1 MRQKPPAVLVLL
13 AVFAT
18 LISLI
23 PIAYLL
29 FRGSQAV
36 DELIAELTRPR
47 TLELLLNTTALVV
60 SVTLTALLIGVLQAW
75 LVVRTNLPFRNFFA
89 VASAL
94 PLAMP
99 SYVAAFGWVSLFPGF
114 YGFWPSWLVMTLVT
128 SPYVYLAVAASLVSS
143 NFQAE
148 EVARSLGKNRWQVVK
163 NVTWPIIRPAATA
176 SSLLV
181 ALYTLSEFG
190 AVATL
195 RFQTFTIGVYNAYR
209 SSFDR
214 NAAAAIAIVLVVF
227 TLVILYGERKSRGKV
242 RNFEP
247 HSGKRI
253 RIKISGR
260 YGFAGALF
268 AIAGLGIGVPVAA
281 LIRWSVVGTSRAEL
295 QRVIDA
301 VITTIGY
308 SLAAGAIITVFALA
322 ITLVTVRYK
331 SSFAGGIET
340 GVWVGHALPGIVV
353 ALSLVFLGANLL
365 PGIYQTVWIVLI
377 AYVALYLPN
386 GLAGLRN
393 PVSQIP
399 LALDEVGRSLGKSR
413 MHILRRITLPII
425 SPGVMAALALVT
437 LTVMKELPATLLLRP
452 TGVDTLATRLWALTD
467 ASSYAAAAP
476 YGLLLFLLGGI
487 PAWLLNRQIRKT
499 LDATT

>member
-36 DELIAELTRPR
+36 EQFVIELARPR
-47 TLELLLNTTALVV
+47 TLDLFVNTAALVIT
-60 SVTLTALLIGVLQAW
+60 VTSSALLIGVLQAW

-89 VASAL
+89 VAAAL

-114 YGFWPSWLVMTLVT
+114 YGFFPSWLVMTLT
-128 SPYVYLAVAASLVSS
+128 TTPYVYLAVAASLVSS

-148 EVARSLGKNRWQVVK
+148 EVARSLGKNRKQVLLG
-163 NVTWPIIRPAATA
+163 VTWPIIRPAATA

-195 RFQTFTIGVYNAYR
+195 RFQTLTLGVYNAYR

-214 NAAAAIAIVLVVF
+214 NAAAAIAMVLVIL
-227 TLVILYGERKSRGKV
+227 TLVILFGEIRARGKV
-242 RNFEP
+242 RNIEP

-253 RIKISGR
+253 RINIQGR
-260 YGFAGALF
+260 YFFAGGLLVF
-268 AIAGLGIGVPVAA
+268 AGLGIGVPVAA
-281 LIRWSVVGTSRAEL
+281 LLRWSFIGTSRAEFARL
-295 QRVIDA
+295 MDA
-301 VITTIGY
+301 LITTVTY
-308 SLAAGAIITVFALA
+308 ALAAGLIITVFALA
-322 ITLVTVRYK
+322 IALVALRYK
-331 SSFAGGIET
+331 SPIGRPVEL
-340 GVWVGHALPGIVV
+340 GVWVGHALPGIVI

-365 PGIYQTVWIVLI
+365 PGIYQTFWMVLI
-377 AYVALYLPN
+377 AYVALFLPN
-386 GLAGLRN
+386 GLAGIKN

-399 LALDEVGRSLGKSR
+399 IALDEVGRSLGQTR
-413 MHILRRITLPII
+413 LQVLRRITLPII
-425 SPGVMAALALVT
+425 TPGVIASFALVT

-452 TGVDTLATRLWALTD
+452 TGEDTLATRLWALTD
-467 ASSYAAAAP
+467 ASFYAAAAP
-476 YGLLLFLLGGI
+476 YGLLLFVLGGI

-499 LDATT
+499 LDAT

>member
-23 PIAYLL
+23 PIVYLL
-29 FRGSQAV
+29 IRGSQGV
-36 DELIAELTRPR
+36 EELIAELTRAR

-60 SVTLTALLIGVLQAW
+60 SVTLSALVIGVLQAW

-89 VASAL
+89 VSSAL

-128 SPYVYLAVAASLVSS
+128 APYVYLAVAASLVSS

-148 EVARSLGKNRWQVVK
+148 EVARSLGKNRRQVLLG
-163 NVTWPIIRPAATA
+163 VTWPIIRPAATA

-227 TLVILYGERKSRGKV
+227 TLVILFGEQKSRGRV

-253 RIKISGR
+253 RIRVQGR
-260 YGFAGALF
+260 FGFAVGLMAL
-268 AIAGLGIGVPVAA
+268 AALGIGVPVAA
-281 LIRWSVVGTSRAEL
+281 LVRWSVVGSSRAEL
-295 QRVIDA
+295 ERLLEAIL
-301 VITTIGY
+301 TTIGY
-308 SLAAGAIITVFALA
+308 SLIAGALITVFALA

-331 SSFAGGIET
+331 SKLAAPIET
-340 GVWVGHALPGIVV
+340 GVWIGHALPGIVV

-365 PGIYQTVWIVLI
+365 PGIYQSVWIVII
-377 AYVALYLPN
+377 AYVVLFLPN
-386 GLAGLRN
+386 GMAGIRN

-399 LALDEVGRSLGKSR
+399 VALDEVGRSLGQSR
-413 MHILRRITLPII
+413 LQILRRITLPIV
-425 SPGVMAALALVT
+425 SPGVMAAFALVT

>member
-1 MRQKPPAVLVLL
+1 VLL

-29 FRGSQAV
+29 FRGSQAI
-36 DELIAELTRPR
+36 EQLLAELVRPR
-47 TLELLLNTTALVV
+47 TLELLFNTTVLVA
-60 SVTLTALLIGVLQAW
+60 SVTATALAIGVFQAW

-89 VASAL
+89 VAAAL

-99 SYVAAFGWVSLFPGF
+99 SYVAAFGWVSLVPGF
-114 YGFWPSWLVMTLVT
+114 YGFWPSWLVMTLTT

-143 NFQAE
+143 NFSAE
-148 EVARSLGKNRWQVVK
+148 EVARSLGKNRRQVLTA
-163 NVTWPIIRPAATA
+163 VTWPIIRPAATA

-195 RFQTFTIGVYNAYR
+195 RFETFTIGVYNAYR

-242 RNFEP
+242 RNTEP

-253 RIKISGR
+253 RIKIQGR
-260 YGFAGALF
+260 FGYAGTLF
-268 AIAGLGIGVPVAA
+268 ALAGLGIGVPVAA
-281 LIRWSVVGTSRAEL
+281 LIRWSVVGSSRAEL
-295 QRVIDA
+295 ERLLDA
-301 VITTIGY
+301 VLTTIGY

-322 ITLVTVRYK
+322 ISLVTVRYK
-331 SSFAGGIET
+331 SSLASPVET
-340 GVWVGHALPGIVV
+340 GVWIGHALPGIVV
-353 ALSLVFLGANLL
+353 ALSLVFLGANIL
-365 PGIYQTVWIVLI
+365 PGIYQTVWLVLI
-377 AYVALYLPN
+377 AYVALFLPN

-399 LALDEVGRSLGKSR
+399 IGLDEVGRSLGKSR
-413 MHILRRITLPII
+413 LQILRGITLPIV
-425 SPGVMAALALVT
+425 SPGVVASLALVT

-467 ASSYAAAAP
+467 ATSYAAAAP

>member
-1 MRQKPPAVLVLL
+1 VLL

-18 LISLI
+18 LISLL
-23 PIAYLL
+23 PIGYLL
-29 FRGSQAV
+29 FRGSQAL
-36 DELIAELTRPR
+36 DELVAELVRP
-47 TLELLLNTTALVV
+47 TTFELLTNTTALVV
-60 SVTLTALLIGVLQAW
+60 SVTASALVIGVAQAW

-89 VASAL
+89 VAAAL

-99 SYVAAFGWVSLFPGF
+99 SYVSAFGWVSLFPGF
-114 YGFWPSWLVMTLVT
+114 YGFWPSWLVMTLT
-128 SPYVYLAVAASLVSS
+128 TTPYVYLAVAASLVSS

-148 EVARSLGKNRWQVVK
+148 EVARSLGKNQKQVITG
-163 NVTWPIIRPAATA
+163 VTWPIIRPAATA
-176 SSLLV
+176 GSLLV

-195 RFQTFTIGVYNAYR
+195 RFETFTIGIYNVYR

-214 NAAAAIAIVLVVF
+214 NAAAAIAIMLVVF
-227 TLVILYGERKSRGKV
+227 TLLILYLERKSRGKV

-253 RIKISGR
+253 RINIRGK
-260 YGFAGALF
+260 YGVAGTLF

-281 LIRWSVVGTSRAEL
+281 LIRWSVIGSSRAEL
-295 QRVIDA
+295 GRLLDA
-301 VITTIGY
+301 LVTTITY
-308 SLAAGAIITVFALA
+308 ALLAGLIITVFALA
-322 ITLVTVRYK
+322 ISLITVRYR
-331 SSFAGGIET
+331 SLLASPIET

-353 ALSLVFLGANLL
+353 ALSLVFFGANLF
-365 PGIYQTVWIVLI
+365 PAIYQTAWLVLL
-377 AYVALYLPN
+377 AYVALFLPN
-386 GLAGLRN
+386 ALAGIRN

-399 LALDEVGRSLGKSR
+399 IALDEVGRSLGQSR
-413 MHILRRITLPII
+413 LQILRKITLPIV
-425 SPGVMAALALVT
+425 SPGVLAASALVT

-452 TGVDTLATRLWALTD
+452 TGDHTLATRLWALTD
-467 ASSYAAAAP
+467 ATSYAAAAP

-499 LDATT
+499 LDATA

>member
-18 LISLI
+18 LISLV
-23 PIAYLL
+23 PIGYLL
-29 FRGSQAV
+29 FRGSQAA
-36 DELIAELTRPR
+36 DQLLAEFVRPR
-47 TLELLLNTTALVV
+47 TFELLTNTTLLVV
-60 SVTLTALLIGVLQAW
+60 SVTASALLIGVFQAW

-89 VASAL
+89 VAAAL

-99 SYVAAFGWVSLFPGF
+99 SYVSAFGWVSLFPGF
-114 YGFWPSWLVMTLVT
+114 YGFWPSWLVMTLT
-128 SPYVYLAVAASLVSS
+128 TTPYVYLAVAASLASG

-148 EVARSLGKNRWQVVK
+148 EVARSLGKNRKRVLSE
-163 NVTWPIIRPAATA
+163 VTWPIIRPAATA

-195 RFQTFTIGVYNAYR
+195 RFETFTIGVYNAYR

-227 TLVILYGERKSRGKV
+227 TLVILFAERKSRGRV
-242 RNFEP
+242 GNLEP
-247 HSGKRI
+247 HSGRRGRI
-253 RIKISGR
+253 NIQGR
-260 YGFAGALF
+260 FGFAGGLF
-268 AIAGLGIGVPVAA
+268 VFAGLGIGVPVAA
-281 LIRWSVVGTSRAEL
+281 LIRWSFIGTSSAEV
-295 QRVIDA
+295 QRLFDA
-301 VITTIGY
+301 LIATIGY
-308 SLAAGAIITVFALA
+308 SVAAGVIITAFALA
-322 ITLVTVRYK
+322 IALITLRYR
-331 SSFAGGIET
+331 STFARSIET
-340 GVWVGHALPGIVV
+340 SVWVGHALPGIVV
-353 ALSLVFLGANLL
+353 ALSLVFLGANVF
-365 PGIYQTVWIVLI
+365 PAIYQTAWLVMI
-377 AYVALYLPN
+377 AYVALFLPN
-386 GLAGLRN
+386 ALAGIRN

-399 LALDEVGRSLGKSR
+399 IVLDDVGRSLGQTK
-413 MHILRRITLPII
+413 IQVLRKITLPIV

-452 TGVDTLATRLWALTD
+452 TGADTLATRLWALTD
-467 ASSYAAAAP
+467 ASFYAAAAP

-499 LDATT
+499 IDATT

>member
-18 LISLI
+18 LISLV
-23 PIAYLL
+23 PIAYLG
-29 FRGSQAV
+29 FRGAQATE
-36 DELIAELTRPR
+36 ELVAELSRPR

-60 SVTLTALLIGVLQAW
+60 SVTISALIIGVLQAW

-89 VASAL
+89 VAAAL

-128 SPYVYLAVAASLVSS
+128 SPYVYLSVAASLVSS

-148 EVARSLGKNRWQVVK
+148 EVARSLGKNRRQILAK
-163 NVTWPIIRPAATA
+163 VTWPIIRPAATA
-176 SSLLV
+176 SALLV

-227 TLVILYGERKSRGKV
+227 TLVILYAERKSRGRV

-253 RIKISGR
+253 RIKIPNK
-260 YGFAGALF
+260 YGFVGFLAL
-268 AIAGLGIGVPVAA
+268 IAGLGIAVPVGA
-281 LIRWSVVGTSRAEL
+281 LVRWSLIGSSRAEL
-295 QRVIDA
+295 QRLLDA
-301 VITTIGY
+301 LLTTIGY
-308 SLAAGAIITVFALA
+308 SLLAGVVITAFALA

-331 SSFAGGIET
+331 SSLAAPIET

-365 PGIYQTVWIVLI
+365 PGIYQTAWIVLI
-377 AYVALYLPN
+377 AYVALFLPN

-399 LALDEVGRSLGKSR
+399 IALDEVGRSLGQSR
-413 MHILRRITLPII
+413 LQILRRITLPIV
-425 SPGVMAALALVT
+425 SPGVLASVALVT

-452 TGVDTLATRLWALTD
+452 TGDDTLATRLWALTD

>member
-18 LISLI
+18 LISLV

-29 FRGSQAV
+29 FRGSQAFEQLLI
-36 DELIAELTRPR
+36 ELLRPR
-47 TLELLLNTTALVV
+47 TLELLFNTTILVV
-60 SVTLTALLIGVLQAW
+60 SVTLASLVIGVMQAW

-89 VASAL
+89 VAAAL

-99 SYVAAFGWVSLFPGF
+99 SYVSAFGWVSLFPGF
-114 YGFWPSWLVMTLVT
+114 YGFWPSLLVMTMT
-128 SPYVYLAVAASLVSS
+128 TAPYVYLAVAASLVSS

-148 EVARSLGKNRWQVVK
+148 EVARSLGKNRTQVLK
-163 NVTWPIIRPAATA
+163 SVTWPIIRPAATA

-195 RFQTFTIGVYNAYR
+195 RFETFTIGVYNAYR

-227 TLVILYGERKSRGKV
+227 TLLILYGERKSRGKV

-260 YGFAGALF
+260 YGFASGLLGLAF
-268 AIAGLGIGVPVAA
+268 LGIGIPVAA
-281 LIRWSVVGTSRAEL
+281 LVRWSVVGSSRAEL
-295 QRVIDA
+295 ERLTDA
-301 VITTIGY
+301 VLVTIGY
-308 SLAAGAIITVFALA
+308 SIAAGIIITLFALA

-331 SSFAGGIET
+331 SSLASPIES
-340 GVWVGHALPGIVV
+340 GVWIGHALPGIVV

-365 PGIYQTVWIVLI
+365 PGIYQTIWIVLI
-377 AYVALYLPN
+377 AYVALFLPN
-386 GLAGLRN
+386 GLAGIRN

-399 LALDEVGRSLGKSR
+399 IGLDEVGRSLGQSR
-413 MHILRRITLPII
+413 LQILRRITLPIV
-425 SPGVMAALALVT
+425 SPGVLASLALVT

>member
-1 MRQKPPAVLVLL
+1 M
-13 AVFAT
+13 
-18 LISLI
+18 
-23 PIAYLL
+23 
-29 FRGSQAV
+29 
-36 DELIAELTRPR
+36 
-47 TLELLLNTTALVV
+47 
-60 SVTLTALLIGVLQAW
+60 
-75 LVVRTNLPFRNFFA
+75 
-89 VASAL
+89 
-94 PLAMP
+94 
-99 SYVAAFGWVSLFPGF
+99 
-114 YGFWPSWLVMTLVT
+114 
-128 SPYVYLAVAASLVSS
+128 
-143 NFQAE
+143 
-148 EVARSLGKNRWQVVK
+148 
-163 NVTWPIIRPAATA
+163 
-176 SSLLV
+176 
-181 ALYTLSEFG
+181 
-190 AVATL
+190 
-195 RFQTFTIGVYNAYR
+195 
-209 SSFDR
+209 
-214 NAAAAIAIVLVVF
+214 
-227 TLVILYGERKSRGKV
+227 
-242 RNFEP
+242 
-247 HSGKRI
+247 
-253 RIKISGR
+253 
-260 YGFAGALF
+260 
-268 AIAGLGIGVPVAA
+268 
-281 LIRWSVVGTSRAEL
+281 
-295 QRVIDA
+295 
-301 VITTIGY
+301 ITTIGY

>member
-23 PIAYLL
+23 PLAYLL
-29 FRGSQAV
+29 FRGSQALDSLV
-36 DELIAELTRPR
+36 AELFRDKTI
-47 TLELLLNTTALVV
+47 ELFLNTTALVV
-60 SVTLTALLIGVLQAW
+60 SVTALALIIGVTQAW

-99 SYVAAFGWVSLFPGF
+99 SYVSAFGWVSLFPGF
-114 YGFWPSWLVMTLVT
+114 YGFWPSLLVMTLT
-128 SPYVYLAVAASLVSS
+128 TTPYVYLAVAASLVSS

-148 EVARSLGKNRWQVVK
+148 EVARSLGKTKSQVLRK
-163 NVTWPIIRPAATA
+163 VTWPIIRPAATA

-195 RFQTFTIGVYNAYR
+195 RFETFTIGVYNAYR
-209 SSFDR
+209 SSLDTS
-214 NAAAAIAIVLVVF
+214 AAAAIAIVLVIF
-227 TLVILYGERKSRGKV
+227 TMFILYGERRARGGV

-253 RIKISGR
+253 RIKLQGR
-260 YGFAGALF
+260 FGFAGILF
-268 AIAGLGIGVPVAA
+268 VIAGLGIAVPVAA
-281 LIRWSVVGTSRAEL
+281 LIRWSVVGSSRAEL
-295 QRVIDA
+295 ARLIEA
-301 VITTIGY
+301 LLTTVGY
-308 SLAAGAIITVFALA
+308 SLAAGVLITVFALA
-322 ITLVTVRYK
+322 ITLITVRYK
-331 SSFAGGIET
+331 SSLASPIEA
-340 GVWVGHALPGIVV
+340 GVWIGHALPGIVV
-353 ALSLVFLGANLL
+353 ALSLVFFGANLL
-365 PGIYQTVWIVLI
+365 PGIYQTIWIVLI
-377 AYVALYLPN
+377 AYVVLFLPN

-399 LALDEVGRSLGKSR
+399 IALDEVGRSLGKSKLQ
-413 MHILRRITLPII
+413 ILRKITLPIV
-425 SPGVMAALALVT
+425 SPGVLASLALVT

-467 ASSYAAAAP
+467 ATSFAAAAP

>member
-18 LISLI
+18 LISLV
-23 PIAYLL
+23 PIVYLL
-29 FRGSQAV
+29 FRGSQAFEQLLT
-36 DELIAELTRPR
+36 ELLRAR
-47 TLELLLNTTALVV
+47 TLELLFNTTILVV
-60 SVTLTALLIGVLQAW
+60 SVTAAALIIGVMQAW

-89 VASAL
+89 VAAAL

-99 SYVAAFGWVSLFPGF
+99 SYVSAFGWVSLFPGF
-114 YGFWPSWLVMTLVT
+114 YGFWPSLLVMTLT
-128 SPYVYLAVAASLVSS
+128 TAPYVYLAVAASLVSS

-148 EVARSLGKNRWQVVK
+148 EVARSLGKNRTQVLTG
-163 NVTWPIIRPAATA
+163 VTWPIIRPAATA

-195 RFQTFTIGVYNAYR
+195 RFETFTIGVYNAYR

-253 RIKISGR
+253 RIRISGR
-260 YGFAGALF
+260 YGFASGLLGLAF
-268 AIAGLGIGVPVAA
+268 LGIGVPVAA
-281 LIRWSVVGTSRAEL
+281 LVRWSVVGSSRAEL
-295 QRVIDA
+295 QRLLDA
-301 VITTIGY
+301 VITSITY
-308 SLAAGAIITVFALA
+308 SLAAGVIITLFALA
-322 ITLVTVRYK
+322 ISLVTVRYK
-331 SSFAGGIET
+331 SSLASPIET
-340 GVWVGHALPGIVV
+340 GVWIGHALPGIVV

-365 PGIYQTVWIVLI
+365 PGIYQTIWIVLI
-377 AYVALYLPN
+377 AYVALFLPN
-386 GLAGLRN
+386 GLAGIRN

-399 LALDEVGRSLGKSR
+399 IGLDEIGRSLGQSR
-413 MHILRRITLPII
+413 MQILRRITLPIA
-425 SPGVMAALALVT
+425 SPGVLASLALVT

-467 ASSYAAAAP
+467 ATSYAAAAP

>member
-1 MRQKPPAVLVLL
+1 VRQKPPAVLALL

-36 DELIAELTRPR
+36 EELITELLRPR
-47 TLELLLNTTALVV
+47 TLELLFNTTILVV
-60 SVTLTALLIGVLQAW
+60 SVTVSALLIGVFQAW

-89 VASAL
+89 VAAAL

-99 SYVAAFGWVSLFPGF
+99 SYVSAFGWVSLFPGF
-114 YGFWPSWLVMTLVT
+114 YGFWPSWLVMTLT
-128 SPYVYLAVAASLVSS
+128 TAPYVYLAVAASLVSS
-143 NFQAE
+143 NFSAE
-148 EVARSLGKNRWQVVK
+148 EVARSLGKNRRQVLRS
-163 NVTWPIIRPAATA
+163 VTWPIIRPAATA

-195 RFQTFTIGVYNAYR
+195 RFETFTIGVYNAYR

-214 NAAAAIAIVLVVF
+214 NAAAAIAIVLVIF
-227 TLVILYGERKSRGKV
+227 TLLILYGERKSRGKV

-253 RIKISGR
+253 RIKIQGR
-260 YGFAGALF
+260 FGYAGTLF
-268 AIAGLGIGVPVAA
+268 ALAGLGIGVPVAA
-281 LIRWSVVGTSRAEL
+281 LIRWSVVGSSRAEL
-295 QRVIDA
+295 ARLLDA

-308 SLAAGAIITVFALA
+308 SLAAGVIITVFALA
-322 ITLVTVRYK
+322 ISLVTVRYK
-331 SSFAGGIET
+331 SSLANPVET
-340 GVWVGHALPGIVV
+340 GVWIGHALPGIVV

-377 AYVALYLPN
+377 AYVALFLPN
-386 GLAGLRN
+386 GLAGIRN
-393 PVSQIP
+393 PVSRIP
-399 LALDEVGRSLGKSR
+399 IGLDEVGRSLGKSR
-413 MHILRRITLPII
+413 LQILRKITLPIA
-425 SPGVMAALALVT
+425 SPGVLASAALVT
-437 LTVMKELPATLLLRP
+437 LTVMKELPATLLL
-452 TGVDTLATRLWALTD
+452 LTD
-467 ASSYAAAAP
+467 ATSYAAAAP